1 MLTTAKKTTE
11 ELNGRVSLETR
22 MLALSKRIENKIPY
36 NFKKSKYKSIA
47 VNGLSISLGDF
58 VELKNGLTIFVV
70 EIETKYA
77 LKGVIECKPNN
88 SNFELYS
95 QYDFTNKDIAWK
107 YLDIGEQ
114 QNLCKAIVSLEDEN
128 KLLKQQLAKFES
140 KELVQS
146 MKNIFAS
153 CENIDKILS
162 KSKRKVS

>member
-11 ELNGRVSLETR
+11 ELNGRVSLDTR
-22 MLALSKRIENKIPY
+22 ILKLGARIKNKIKY
-36 NFKKSKYKSIA
+36 NFKPSKYERIA
-47 VNGLSISLGDF
+47 VNGLSIALGDF
-58 VELKNGLTIFVV
+58 VELKNGLTMFVV
-70 EIETKYA
+70 EIESKYS
-77 LKGVIECKPNN
+77 LKGVIECKKNDK
-88 SNFELYS
+88 FELYE

-128 KLLKQQLAKFES
+128 KLLKEKLAKFES

-153 CENIDKILS
+153 CENIDKMLS